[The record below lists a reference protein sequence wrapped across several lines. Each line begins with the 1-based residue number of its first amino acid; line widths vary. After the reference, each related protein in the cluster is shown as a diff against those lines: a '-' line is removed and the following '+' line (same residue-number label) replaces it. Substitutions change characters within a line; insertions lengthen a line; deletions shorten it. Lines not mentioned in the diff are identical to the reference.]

1 MKCWH
6 PIEGRVSP
14 SFVFEIL
21 SFSKYYS
28 NARRGDSCTVGM
40 KLRDGT
46 DAAIEQKG
54 EYMPDLHFTTL
65 IEGSA
70 ETVFALI
77 ADLAHYDRWLPG
89 SKAFGTITQI
99 SPLPVGL
106 GTTYIDAGPTGTR
119 HGEVTEYDPPTRISF
134 HQPMQVKQRLLTGTI
149 DIHLRHTLEPTE
161 QMTRLNRDLTLHIHG
176 LLKVAQPFVIAAFRQ
191 ENERMLLALK
201 RYVEQGT

>member
-1 MKCWH
+1 MRRAKVALSVTCRLDAIGLTTGERSDAETVTLRSERGGWKRAITRWYLASRLLNLGH
-6 PIEGRVSP
+6 P
-14 SFVFEIL
+14 L
-21 SFSKYYS
+21 
-28 NARRGDSCTVGM
+28 
-40 KLRDGT
+40 
-46 DAAIEQKG
+46 QKG
-54 EYMPDLHFTTL
+54 ECMPNLHFTIL

-106 GTTYIDAGPTGTR
+106 GTTYIDAGPAGTR

-149 DIHLRHTLEPTE
+149 DIHLRHTLEP
-161 QMTRLNRDLTLHIHG
+161 
-176 LLKVAQPFVIAAFRQ
+176 
-191 ENERMLLALK
+191 
-201 RYVEQGT
+201 VEQR

>member
-1 MKCWH
+1 
-6 PIEGRVSP
+6 
-14 SFVFEIL
+14 
-21 SFSKYYS
+21 
-28 NARRGDSCTVGM
+28 
-40 KLRDGT
+40 
-46 DAAIEQKG
+46 
-54 EYMPDLHFTTL
+54 MPDLHFTIL

-106 GTTYIDAGPTGTR
+106 GTTYIDAGPAGTR

-149 DIHLRHTLEPTE
+149 DIHLRHTLEPVE

-176 LLKVAQPFVIAAFRQ
+176 LLKVPHPSSIAGFPQ
-191 ENERMLLALK
+191 KHNLILLPCY
-201 RYVEQGT
+201 RSM